1 MKRDRRLAGVGGI
14 AFVVSLVAAFTLFG
28 PKGGRYSAAEIDT
41 FVAQSSTGLIVSI
54 YLFVVSMLG
63 LFVLMA
69 YLSEACFDAHRYG
82 RVRCRR
88 RSPAAPAV
96 GYRTALPGR

>member
-1 MKRDRRLAGVGGI
+1 MWTMKRDRRLAGVGGI

-82 RVRCRR
+82 RIAWGT
-88 RSPAAPAV
+88 SLAAAASFTI
-96 GYRTALPGR
+96 GWGL